1 MMDRE
6 KVISTLEEIKTQTA
20 EVGLDRAVIAHQFID
35 KILSLLKEQ
44 EERKGNY
51 VPCKVKTP
59 TGKWNGEKCSVC
71 GTEYIGSAPL
81 QWKFCPD
88 CGTKME
94 GR

>member
-1 MMDRE
+1 MKE
-6 KVISTLEEIKTQTA
+6 YKVPIQSLIDHIKT
-20 EVGLDRAVIAHQFID
+20 AVDVDPWA
-35 KILSLLKEQ
+35 KEMTEELLKEQ

-88 CGTKME
+88 CGAKME